1 MITIHDKDGRLS
13 AWGKQAEAVSIEWT
27 KAPDNFPE
35 SNKVIDLRGA
45 VITAYYDDGSEQTVT
60 PYCTF
65 TPDEGWTV
73 GATLTQVTITAFYV
87 TRSGKT
93 LSAPLT
99 MAVVHPIGLRII
111 TDPNYKPREQY
122 FNPEDAQYDATTMPI
137 DWRKFSTYILYARGE
152 SAEVV
157 YAKEG
162 TGVTYSADFF
172 NSYGGGYDDIYG
184 IRGKP
189 NRQENI
195 QVYYNVNVP
204 TIVTYD
210 YAFKITATATIDGVT
225 YTGETYI
232 ETIPIE
238 RFEYNFPT
246 TYDQSVPYDTQ
257 TVTSDG
263 IYFVW
268 ADGMRAKPTP
278 GLSDMWIYF
287 SSAEPTALNVTTSY
301 DFYFQDDKEGSVW
314 IARNRPYDGYQYE
327 YTKYNY
333 KCEDG
338 SISWTMEDEE

>member
-27 KAPDNFPE
+27 KAPDNLPE

-45 VITAYYDDGSEQTVT
+45 IITAYYDDGSEQTVT

-99 MAVVHPIGLRII
+99 MAVVHPIGLRIVTKQDYI
-111 TDPNYKPREQY
+111 PREQY
-122 FNPEDAQYDATTMPI
+122 FNEDDPLFDSTTMPI
-137 DWRKFSTYILYARGE
+137 DFRKFSAYLLYARGDSVE
-152 SAEVV
+152 PI
-157 YAKEG
+157 YATEI
-162 TGVTYSADFF
+162 TGVSYLADTYS
-172 NSYGGGYDDIYG
+172 STGGGYNDVYG
-184 IRGKP
+184 IRAKP
-189 NRQENI
+189 DRMEDVE
-195 QVYYNVNVP
+195 VYYDVNEP
-204 TIVTYD
+204 TTVTLECPCRV
-210 YAFKITATATIDGVT
+210 TARVTVEGVE

-246 TYDQSVPYDTQ
+246 TYDQSVPHDTQ

-287 SSAEPTALNVTTSY
+287 SSAVPTALNVTTSY
-301 DFYFQDDKEGSVW
+301 NFHFKDDKEGSIW
-314 IARNRPYDGYQYE
+314 IARSRPYDGYRYE

-338 SISWTMEDEE
+338 SISWIMEEES